1 MSYPHG
7 NIFDKILKGEIP
19 ATPLLENDYVFAFK
33 DINPK
38 APVHILVIPKGRYT
52 DIHDFGLHAKPEE
65 KAAMFEAVAAL
76 ADEAGV
82 ANKGYRVIANT
93 KVHGGQ
99 EVPHFHFHILGG
111 TQLGAMI
118 GS

>member
-1 MSYPHG
+1 MTYQDG

-19 ATPLLENDYVFAFK
+19 STPILENEYIFAFH
-33 DINPK
+33 DIHPK
-38 APVHILVIPKGRYT
+38 APVHILVIPKGRYS
-52 DIHDFGLHAKPEE
+52 DIHDFGLNASAEE

-82 ANKGYRVIANT
+82 AENGYRVIANT
-93 KVHGGQ
+93 RVHGGQ
-99 EVPHFHFHILGG
+99 EVPHFHLHIIGG
-111 TQLGAMI
+111 KQLGAMI